1 MRVKLLRFHLA
12 RFRLDRT
19 ISQRR
24 FSITE
29 AAVLLLAAYLAS
41 RGLGIVRQSMFN
53 ALFGT
58 GPQANAYYAAAQLP
72 YTLFDLIAG
81 GALTYALIPVFL
93 SYEQENGR
101 KEAWRLVSLVFN
113 VMLVLLTALVL
124 LGEWIAPAFVNTFLV
139 PGYAPAEQALVT
151 TLTRI
156 MLVQP
161 LLLGVGTVA
170 TAILSSKRQFFKPLT
185 TGACCETQ

>member
-1 MRVKLLRFHLA
+1 MRFKLLRFNLA
-12 RFRLDRT
+12 SFRLDRT

-29 AAVLLLAAYLAS
+29 AAMLLMAAYIAS
-41 RGLGIVRQSMFN
+41 RGLGVVRQTIFN

-58 GPQANAYYAAAQLP
+58 GTEANAFYAAVQLP
-72 YTLFDLIAG
+72 DTLFNLIAG
-81 GALTYALIPVFL
+81 GALTYALIPVL
-93 SYEQENGR
+93 ISYEQNNGR

-113 VMLVLLTALVL
+113 VLLVILTALIL
-124 LGEWIAPAFVNTFLV
+124 LGEWLAPVFVTKFLV
-139 PGYAPAEQALVT
+139 PGYPSSDQALVT

-161 LLLGVGTVA
+161 LMLGV
-170 TAILSSKRQFFKPLT
+170 
-185 TGACCETQ
+185 